1 LTRDDRCH
9 WERRYEAKSA
19 QGLGAPSDFIVRH
32 AALIRGRVLDIACGS
47 GRNALFLA
55 RRGSEVDGVDIAL
68 AGLLRA
74 RDIARLEGL
83 PVQLIQADLEQFT
96 LPVARYGAII
106 NVRYLQRTLFAQIE
120 RALEPGGVLLF
131 ETFLIDQ
138 MQFGHPRNTDFLLQR
153 GELRA
158 AFQTLEPI
166 EYEEGLVVHEG
177 GEAYLARLA
186 ACKPQIGA

>member
-9 WERRYEAKSA
+9 WERRYEAKSSE
-19 QGLGAPSDFIVRH
+19 GLAAPSDFIVRH
-32 AALIRGRVLDIACGS
+32 AALIRGHVLDIACGS

-55 RRGSEVDGVDIAL
+55 RRGYTVDGIDIAL

-74 RDIARLEGL
+74 RDIARVEGL

-106 NVRYLQRTLFAQIE
+106 NARYLQRSLFGQIE
-120 RALEPGGVLLF
+120 RALEPGGILLF

-158 AFQTLEPI
+158 AFPTLGPI
-166 EYEEGLVVHEG
+166 EYEEGLFVHES

-186 ACKPQIGA
+186 ARKPQIGA